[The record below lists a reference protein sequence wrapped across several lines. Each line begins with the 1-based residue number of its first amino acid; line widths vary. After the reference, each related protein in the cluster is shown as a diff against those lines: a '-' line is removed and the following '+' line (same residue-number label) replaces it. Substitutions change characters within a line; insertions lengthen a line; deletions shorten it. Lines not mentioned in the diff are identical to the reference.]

1 MKRTIYLPDE
11 LDKRVE
17 KYLQNTP
24 NQSLSNLIQEALES
38 KLASK
43 DISQL
48 LELAGIIKNA
58 PREAS
63 QSPLSKGGQRRV

>member
-11 LDKRVE
+11 LDKKVE

-24 NQSLSNLIQEALES
+24 NQSLSNLIQEALEI

-63 QSPLSKGGQRRV
+63 ENAEDYED

>member
-1 MKRTIYLPDE
+1 MKRTIYLPED

-17 KYLQNTP
+17 NYLQNTP
-24 NQSLSNLIQEALES
+24 NQSLSNLVQEALEV

-63 QSPLSKGGQRRV
+63 ENAEDYED

>member
-1 MKRTIYLPDE
+1 MRRTIYLPED
-11 LDKRVE
+11 LGKRVE
-17 KYLQNTP
+17 EYLQNTP
-24 NQSLSNLIQEALES
+24 NQSLSNLVQEALET

-63 QSPLSKGGQRRV
+63 ENAEDYKD